1 MSFQPTVAPGVTP
14 NSETAKRRTLLS
26 SALADFITKEQARR
40 HQRVKPGAKEDAPAR
55 DHRFQTAQVNEGGP
69 TLAAPVTEA
78 SQKLP
83 AAAKSK
89 RGPVKVRPKKGKTVR
104 AAGMPAAKGGKA
116 PMAPGGMV
124 DGPGC

>member
-14 NSETAKRRTLLS
+14 NSETAKRRSLLS

-40 HQRVKPGAKEDAPAR
+40 HQRVKKGAAESAPAR
-55 DHRFQTAQVNEGGP
+55 DARFQTAQVNEGGP

-83 AAAKSK
+83 PAAKSK
-89 RGPVKVRPKKGKTVR
+89 KGPAKVRPKKGK
-104 AAGMPAAKGGKA
+104 GSSAAKMPVGMGGKTPVGA
-116 PMAPGGMV
+116 GRE
-124 DGPGC
+124 GPGC